1 MTSHAWGF
9 FSLPPVTAGR
19 VVPREA
25 AACAQPCIRQ
35 GSPMRAGSAARCLG
49 PPLSAA
55 ARGAR
60 ARAAARP
67 RPGRQGA
74 GGAAMWG

>member
-9 FSLPPVTAGR
+9 FSVPPVAAGR

-49 PPLSAA
+49 PPPP
-55 ARGAR
+55 
-60 ARAAARP
+60 AAARP
-67 RPGRQGA
+67 RPGRRGA